1 MFWLKQSGMF
11 YEQVNPKQNQRA
23 LMLLAIISTA
33 QGNYREAEKMIRQ
46 VITDLEETDNYL
58 LVMAVELYSN
68 IILSAKK

>member
-1 MFWLKQSGMF
+1 
-11 YEQVNPKQNQRA
+11 
-23 LMLLAIISTA
+23 MLLAIISTA

>member
-1 MFWLKQSGMF
+1 MF